1 MDTIK
6 FVVEQ
11 YRVEE
16 FEHDLPVINIY
27 INGQNLIDL
36 VTRIEKRDWNGE
48 KDSRSSYIG
57 IEATHFERFRNEM
70 LGNKIY
76 RHSILLTCTCTIA
89 ECDCIMADIAFEAA
103 TVAWSNI
110 RSPWLGGKTYSPFV
124 DEEDASKEGWVPL
137 DYSALGPFMFDRE
150 QYLSALDE
158 AVQNAERVSDEYLRN
173 QPDNGE
179 NFGFLLNW
187 SDL

>member
-27 INGQNLIDL
+27 VNGQNLIDL
-36 VTRIEKRDWNGE
+36 VTRIEKKDWSGG

-57 IEATHFERFRNEM
+57 IEATRFERFRNEM
-70 LGNKIY
+70 LGNKVY
-76 RHSILLTCTCTIA
+76 RHSILLTCTCTIE
-89 ECDCIMADIAFEAA
+89 ECNCIMADMAFEAA
-103 TVAWSNI
+103 IITWSNI
-110 RSPWLGGKTYSPFV
+110 RSPWLSNTTYSPFV
-124 DEEDASKEGWVPL
+124 DEVDAIKEGWVPL
-137 DYSALGPFMFDRE
+137 DYSALGTFVFDRE

-158 AVQNAERVSDEYLRN
+158 AVQNAERVSEEYLRN

-179 NFGFLLNW
+179 NIGVLKW
-187 SDL
+187 DDI